1 MKTITL
7 EWISKA
13 EGDWSL
19 AQREIRARKNPTYD
33 AVCFHAQ
40 QCAEKYLKA
49 RLEEDGIAFS
59 KTHNLV
65 ALLALTLPVEPI
77 WIVLHPRLNALNSF
91 AVVYRYPGASATKA
105 EAKDA
110 LKDCREVR
118 RLVRQ
123 ALGLPS

>member
-13 EGDWSL
+13 EGDWNL
-19 AQREIRARKNPTYD
+19 AQREIRARKNPTSD

-40 QCAEKYLKA
+40 QCAQKYLKA

-65 ALLALTLPVEPI
+65 VLLALMLPVEPF
-77 WIVLHPRLNALNSF
+77 RLSALL
-91 AVVYRYPGASATKA
+91 ASQTI
-105 EAKDA
+105 
-110 LKDCREVR
+110 
-118 RLVRQ
+118 LV
-123 ALGLPS
+123 